1 MTHPQEKLDQTFAR
15 NKTDYL
21 IFLNILHPQDAQ
33 DKLQEQT
40 IHSWYST
47 PNTSSQNNI
56 TQRTKNHP
64 IYILRPFSQPRLLA
78 DFPEHPCFQEI
89 YKSPI
94 NSSEKFA
101 LCTLSTRHRINI
113 MPSTRP
119 LISPHSQTI
128 SAAAIYHS
136 RKQTSP
142 VPRRCEKFSHPQLS
156 KHVFII
162 SVKTYSVHKALNY
175 GDSFCNNTFL
185 MTGNNFT
192 QMQPLAGR
200 RQLRSHPSRRVET
213 LGLLLCTLRQVAW
226 SPHKIRRANLL
237 PFRIR
242 WSAESFEPPF
252 VVLSR

>member
-1 MTHPQEKLDQTFAR
+1 
-15 NKTDYL
+15 
-21 IFLNILHPQDAQ
+21 
-33 DKLQEQT
+33 
-40 IHSWYST
+40 
-47 PNTSSQNNI
+47 
-56 TQRTKNHP
+56 
-64 IYILRPFSQPRLLA
+64 
-78 DFPEHPCFQEI
+78 
-89 YKSPI
+89 
-94 NSSEKFA
+94 
-101 LCTLSTRHRINI
+101 
-113 MPSTRP
+113 MPSIRP

-213 LGLLLCTLRQVAW
+213 LGLLLCTLPR
-226 SPHKIRRANLL
+226 SPEAPTKYDVLICYRFEFDDRRSRLSL
-237 PFRIR
+237 HLWCFRAR
-242 WSAESFEPPF
+242 
-252 VVLSR
+252 LHRRKRR